1 MKLAQMDAE
10 LDKDPDMDFFGE
22 ELMQE
27 LVHKPSAGEKA
38 TTDQVLGYASEVV
51 SGNVLRSSGVSKSLW
66 YIKKENETWK
76 VTFIR
81 EHP

>member
-1 MKLAQMDAE
+1 MKNAYTFSASIFFCVVIIFIYFSEMKLAQMD
-10 LDKDPDMDFFGE
+10 
-22 ELMQE
+22 
-27 LVHKPSAGEKA
+27 
-38 TTDQVLGYASEVV
+38 
-51 SGNVLRSSGVSKSLW
+51 VLRSSGVSKSLW